1 MEGMSHLRRVHLH
14 LPDGPNTM
22 EQRRLHNSQWG
33 YYCPVETPDGSS
45 IGQHKHLCQTCTV
58 SVEYDTLYLREW
70 IEMDNGFEK
79 LNLKSVNRYNP
90 NIHKIF
96 INGDWIGTHSNPK
109 EFVNRF
115 RKKRQNIEDNAVH
128 WSYSLAWIIRDSEIR
143 ILTTAGRMMRPL
155 RMNGKAE
162 LKNIELLGCEPEL
175 LIKKGCEYI
184 DPSESDTILIGMS
197 GKDNVTHYEIT
208 KTASLGLT
216 ALTLPFIEHN
226 PIARNLYATQ
236 QSRAAVSVY
245 ASNFRSRMD
254 QKASLLH
261 NGQSPIVNTGVV
273 EKLNNNKAPYGIN
286 IIVAIAACSGYNQE
300 DAIIINKSAIENGLF
315 VSSYYTTHSLREEIS
330 NSSDKKLKKKDIQNK
345 VGSIFIINPKMAKQ
359 DILNMHS
366 NWDYSLLDENGI
378 IKKGSPINENTV
390 LIGGYMIDSKG
401 NWIDNSIVA
410 KNAHKGE
417 YVEKVHLSKSIPRIA
432 KV

>member
-1 MEGMSHLRRVHLH
+1 
-14 LPDGPNTM
+14 
-22 EQRRLHNSQWG
+22 
-33 YYCPVETPDGSS
+33 
-45 IGQHKHLCQTCTV
+45 
-58 SVEYDTLYLREW
+58 
-70 IEMDNGFEK
+70 
-79 LNLKSVNRYNP
+79 
-90 NIHKIF
+90 
-96 INGDWIGTHSNPK
+96 
-109 EFVNRF
+109 
-115 RKKRQNIEDNAVH
+115 
-128 WSYSLAWIIRDSEIR
+128 
-143 ILTTAGRMMRPL
+143 MRPL

-261 NGQSPIVNTGVV
+261 YGQSPIVNTGVV

-300 DAIIINKSAIENGLF
+300 DAIIINKSCLL
-315 VSSYYTTHSLREEIS
+315 YT
-330 NSSDKKLKKKDIQNK
+330 
-345 VGSIFIINPKMAKQ
+345 
-359 DILNMHS
+359 
-366 NWDYSLLDENGI
+366 
-378 IKKGSPINENTV
+378 SPSPR
-390 LIGGYMIDSKG
+390 DS
-401 NWIDNSIVA
+401 
-410 KNAHKGE
+410 
-417 YVEKVHLSKSIPRIA
+417 
-432 KV
+432 